1 MTTNKPYDYII
12 VGAGAAGCVIAN
24 RLLEMTDGRVLLLE
38 AGGSD
43 DRESIRVASIPS
55 MTSMWGPDDANWGYM
70 TSAQAH
76 LNGRAIPIAQGRV
89 LGGSTSIN
97 AMIYVRGNRKD
108 FDQWNYLGN
117 AGWAY
122 EDVLPYFKK
131 SEDYEGGESYYHG
144 AGGPLR
150 VIDFTNPSAAAQS
163 FIAAAEELGYAG
175 NGFDCNTAHQED
187 GAFLYQST
195 RRSPERRW
203 STADAFLHPVM
214 DNPNLTV
221 ITGAMVTRVLLD
233 GTRAIGV
240 EYVHDGELQGA
251 HADAEV
257 ILSAGAFASPKLLML
272 SGLGPAAHLQEHDI
286 DVVMDLPGVG
296 QNLQDHLLF
305 GVAYRSLKEL
315 AFPPLLAEAGFFTR
329 TRQGM
334 AQAAPDLQ
342 FFFGAV
348 LFVAD
353 EYRVEG
359 PAFTFAPILIQPKS
373 RGTVTLRSNKPEN
386 LAIVDPHY
394 LESPAD
400 LVTLV
405 RGIEIAREFAH
416 TNAMAAI
423 RGAEIAP
430 GAAVTDRAALAEY
443 VRKNAGTVWHPA
455 GTCKMG
461 SDHMAV
467 VNDQLQV
474 HGVENLRVVDAS
486 IMPVVTAGN
495 TNAATIM
502 IAEKGADMIAADHT

>member
-1 MTTNKPYDYII
+1 MAANNRYDYII
-12 VGAGAAGCVIAN
+12 AGAGAAGCVLAN
-24 RLLEMTDGRVLLLE
+24 RLLETPDCRVLLLE

-43 DRESIRVASIPS
+43 DRESIHEASIPS

-70 TSAQAH
+70 TSEQPH
-76 LNGRAIPIAQGRV
+76 LNGRTIPIAQGRV

-117 AGWAY
+117 AGWSY

-131 SEDYEGGESYYHG
+131 SEDYEGGESDYHG
-144 AGGPLR
+144 TGGPLH
-150 VIDFTNPSAAAQS
+150 VIDFNAPSEAAQS

-175 NGFDCNTAHQED
+175 DGFDCNAAQQED
-187 GAFLYQST
+187 GAFLYQSN
-195 RRSPERRW
+195 RKSPERRW

-214 DNPNLTV
+214 GNPNLTV

-233 GTRAIGV
+233 GNRAIGV
-240 EYVHDGELQGA
+240 EYSHDGELRQA
-251 HADAEV
+251 RADAEV

-272 SGLGPAAHLQEHDI
+272 SGIGPAAHLQDHGIE
-286 DVVMDLPGVG
+286 VVVDLPGVG

-329 TRQGM
+329 TRAGI
-334 AQAAPDLQ
+334 AQASPDLQ

-359 PAFTFAPILIQPKS
+359 PAFTFAPILIQPQS
-373 RGTVTLRSNKPEN
+373 RGTVTLYSNKPED
-386 LAIVDPHY
+386 LAIVDPRY

-400 LVTLV
+400 VETLV

-416 TNAMAAI
+416 TQAMAAI
-423 RGAEIAP
+423 RGDEIAP
-430 GAAVTDRAALAEY
+430 GVAVTDRAGLANY
-443 VRKNAGTVWHPA
+443 VRNNAGTVWHPA

-461 SDHMAV
+461 LDSLAV

-474 HGVENLRVVDAS
+474 YGVDNLRVADAS

-502 IAEKGADMIAADHT
+502 IAEKAADMIAASRG

>member
-1 MTTNKPYDYII
+1 MAMNNTYDYIV
-12 VGAGAAGCVIAN
+12 VGAGAAGCVLAN
-24 RLLEMTDGRVLLLE
+24 RLLEMPACRVLLLE

-43 DRESIRVASIPS
+43 DRQSIHEASIPG
-55 MTSMWGPDDANWGYM
+55 MTSMWGPDDANWNYM
-70 TSAQAH
+70 TSEQAN
-76 LNGRAIPIAQGRV
+76 LNGRVVPIAQGRV

-108 FDQWNYLGN
+108 FDGWNHLGN

-131 SEDYEGGESYYHG
+131 SEDYEAGESDFHG
-144 AGGPLR
+144 AGGPLH
-150 VIDFTNPSAAAQS
+150 VIDFTDPSEAAQS
-163 FIAAAEELGYAG
+163 FIAAAQELGYAG
-175 NGFDCNTAHQED
+175 DGFDCNAAQQEN

-195 RRSPERRW
+195 RKNPERRW

-221 ITGAMVTRVLLD
+221 LTNALATRVLLD

-240 EYVHDGELQGA
+240 EFSHGGELQQA

-257 ILSAGAFASPKLLML
+257 LLSAGAFASLKLLML
-272 SGLGPAAHLQEHDI
+272 SGLGPPAHLQQYNI
-286 DVVMDLPGVG
+286 DVVRDLPGVG

-315 AFPPLLAEAGFFTR
+315 AFPPLLAEAGFFTH
-329 TRQGM
+329 TRPGI
-334 AQAAPDLQ
+334 AQASPDLQ

-359 PAFTFAPILIQPKS
+359 PAFTFAPILIQPQS
-373 RGTVTLRSNKPEN
+373 RGTVTLQSNRPED
-386 LAIVDPHY
+386 LAVVNPRY

-400 LVTLV
+400 IETLV

-416 TNAMAAI
+416 TKAMAAI
-423 RGAEIAP
+423 RGDEIAP
-430 GAAVTDRAALAEY
+430 GVDVQDRAELAQY
-443 VRKNAGTVWHPA
+443 VRNNAGTVWHPA

-461 SDHMAV
+461 FDRLAV

-486 IMPVVTAGN
+486 IMPIVTAGN

-502 IAEKGADMIAADHT
+502 IAEKAADLLVASQT